1 MNKEEDE
8 IFESPIR
15 TPQLIPTLNDIIV
28 MHYTPFRMEVANGST
43 SEYH

>member
-1 MNKEEDE
+1 MDKEEDE

-15 TPQLIPTLNDIIV
+15 TSKVPALNDIIV